1 MDFLFPDFPRSG
13 RAGAPS
19 RATAPPRPL
28 RNTYPSQG
36 AREKADRLIA
46 IFPGA
51 ACPVAHW
58 GYVYSGK
65 ARVEYVNQPEEIFNA
80 GDFFVPPG
88 HRPYML
94 EDTELLRITDKDEF
108 GAFMKQL
115 GDAGLTPR

>member
-1 MDFLFPDFPRSG
+1 MTRTWASSFRTSHGAVALAPLPRDCST
-13 RAGAPS
+13 P
-19 RATAPPRPL
+19 PL
-28 RNTYPSQG
+28 RNTYPGQG
-36 AREKADRLIA
+36 AREKADRLAA

-94 EDTELLRITDKDEF
+94 EDTELLRITER
-108 GAFMKQL
+108 MSSE
-115 GDAGLTPR
+115 RS